1 MTGRRGERPALALGW
16 LPRVQAIERCSDDG
30 ARCDYL
36 AWLVVLPDRTAIT
49 GALGG
54 TARDVTLWPSV
65 DDALAAFGP
74 GTVVDDSPTRHMT
87 PDEAAR
93 ATGSI
98 GPGPAPLPA
107 TEPTVVE
114 PEGAAR
120 TNPQPRRGRGSMGC
134 VVVPLARRLDPP
146 AGRESD
152 AVERRDWRR
161 G

>member
-1 MTGRRGERPALALGW
+1 MTGRRGEGQALALGW

-30 ARCDYL
+30 SRCDYL

-87 PDEAAR
+87 PDEAAQ

-98 GPGPAPLPA
+98 GPGPASLRA
-107 TEPTVVE
+107 TEPTVVV
-114 PEGAAR
+114 PDGSAQLGL
-120 TNPQPRRGRGSMGC
+120 QPRGRGSMGG
-134 VVVPLARRLDPP
+134 VVVPLARRLEQP
-146 AGRESD
+146 ADRESD
-152 AVERRDWRR
+152 AVERRDRRR